1 MFVFRSR
8 QKRISVQVRVKLKN
22 KEIEQVK
29 ENAFLGVVLDEH
41 LTWRLMLPKWKNL
54 QTKFLPEERV
64 SSYFILF

>member
-22 KEIEQVK
+22 KKIEQVK
-29 ENAFLGVVLDEH
+29 ENVFLGVVLDEH